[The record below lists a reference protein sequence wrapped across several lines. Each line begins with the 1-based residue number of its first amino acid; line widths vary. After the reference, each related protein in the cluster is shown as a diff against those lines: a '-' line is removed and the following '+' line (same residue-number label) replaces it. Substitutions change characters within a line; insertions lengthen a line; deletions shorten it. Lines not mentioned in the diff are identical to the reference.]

1 MCRRLGLGLVALATL
16 LPAGHPQ
23 AVAAQQ
29 TEAELVHRID
39 SLLPL
44 AAEARR
50 KADEAAARRERIL
63 SSAVKTAVDS
73 VSVGPITIVT
83 PIEQS
88 GRAERLFR
96 EVWEESFPGVT
107 ESRALS
113 ESTFTFQSG
122 VTLEPIRTLAP
133 TYRIEKR
140 VTTDAALKENIR
152 ELLTFVLSYDLGTR
166 GTRVGAW
173 ALEGGALQKPDHLE
187 WVYRELAST
196 PSYVDRGC
204 LAGDLTDCWTALG
217 LDMSRDEIEKWYTP
231 DERRAVV
238 GTRRLFYS
246 GRAMVD
252 LRDRCLDEGVI
263 EACDA
268 LIRQSNRT
276 RWEPTFPAARGAML
290 WYALE
295 AGGPGAWARLLEDP
309 TMEPG
314 DALRYASGL
323 STEALAK
330 RWRDAIM
337 EARPNVHAGFG
348 ATQLAGLFWIVLFA
362 ALAMRSTRWR
372 LG

>member
-16 LPAGHPQ
+16 LPAGNPQ

-44 AAEARR
+44 AAEARS

-83 PIEQS
+83 PIGQS

-96 EVWEESFPGVT
+96 EVWEESFPGVM

-173 ALEGGALQKPDHLE
+173 ALDGGALQKPDHLE

-196 PSYVDRGC
+196 PSYVARGC
-204 LAGDLTDCWTALG
+204 LSGDLTDCWTALG

-238 GTRRLFYS
+238 GRWIRRAW
-246 GRAMVD
+246 R
-252 LRDRCLDEGVI
+252 RDMAAPLARCLDENSI
-263 EACDA
+263 ADCDT
-268 LIRQSNRT
+268 LIREAPFMRF
-276 RWEPTFPAARGAML
+276 EPTSPVARRAML
-290 WYALE
+290 WYAIE

-323 STEALAK
+323 STEALAR

-337 EARPNVHAGFG
+337 KARPNVHAGFG
-348 ATQLAGLFWIVLFA
+348 ATQFAGLFWIVLFA